1 MDDADTRPAAVMEAG
16 AADAASANT
25 VAAVANPADPYL
37 REGQTFPRLTADQI
51 GRAQAFG
58 AVEDLPAGAVL
69 FERGDHTVDFFIALR
84 GRIEIYEPAPDGGRV
99 ITVHA
104 ERQFTGELD
113 LFNDRMIL
121 VGGRIGAEGGQVV
134 RLNRAAFRRMLAA
147 EPDIGEVVMRAF
159 ILRRIGF
166 IEHGQAGVTLVA
178 SHKEGVGDS
187 LRIQRFLGRNGY
199 PVRVLD
205 VDRPGPEGDE
215 AQAALAAHGLGADDL
230 PVVVCGPGRVLRNPG
245 NAELGACL
253 GLTEMIEADKVFD
266 VAVVGAGPAGL
277 ASAVYAASEGLST
290 LVLEAE
296 APGGQAA
303 TSSRIENYLGFP
315 TGISGGALAGRAQV
329 QAQKFGA
336 RIAVPRAVTRLDC
349 EAQPYALHLDD
360 GSQVQARA
368 MVIATGA
375 SYRKLDLPGYD
386 RFSGGNGVHWAATAI
401 EAGLCER
408 EEVAVVGGG
417 NSAGQ
422 AAVFLSRHAAHVHIL
437 VRGTGLAASMSDYLV
452 GRIEASDRITLHTET
467 EVTALV
473 GGRHLDAVEWT
484 NRRTGAVERRPIH
497 NVFLM
502 LGAVPNTGWLA
513 GCGVAL
519 DKGGFVQVG
528 AEAQAGTQAGGQAAP
543 DPRWAGRQPYVLE
556 TSKPGIFAV
565 GDVRAGSVKRVAS
578 AVGEG
583 SVVVSSVHQ
592 VLAQA

>member
-1 MDDADTRPAAVMEAG
+1 MDDTDTQPAAIMDTG
-16 AADAASANT
+16 AADAASADT
-25 VAAVANPADPYL
+25 VAATANPSDPYL
-37 REGQTFPRLTADQI
+37 REAQTFPRLTPEQI

-58 AVEDLPAGAVL
+58 TVEDLAPGTVL
-69 FERGDHTVDFFIALR
+69 FQRGDRTVDFFVVLH
-84 GRIEIYEPAPDGGRV
+84 GRIEIYEPAPDGGDRV

-104 ERQFTGELD
+104 GQQFTGELD
-113 LFNDRMIL
+113 LFNDRLIL
-121 VGGRIGAEGGQVV
+121 VGGRTGAEGGRVLRV
-134 RLNRAAFRRMLAA
+134 SRAGFRRLLAA

-159 ILRRIGF
+159 ILRRVGF

-178 SHKEGVGDS
+178 SRHEGVGDS

-205 VDRPGPEGDE
+205 IDKPGAEGDE
-215 AQAALAAHGLGADDL
+215 ARAVLLAHGYGPDDV
-230 PVVVCGPGRVLRNPG
+230 PVVVCGPGRVLKRPG
-245 NAELGACL
+245 NAALGGCL
-253 GLTEMIEADKVFD
+253 GLTETLEPDRVFD

-277 ASAVYAASEGLST
+277 ASAVYAASEGLGT
-290 LVLEAE
+290 VVLEAE

-336 RIAVPRAVTRLDC
+336 RIAVPRSVVRLDC
-349 EAQPYALHLDD
+349 AARPYALHLDD
-360 GSQVQARA
+360 GSAVRARA
-368 MVIATGA
+368 VVIATGA
-375 SYRKLDLPGYD
+375 SYRTLDLPGFD
-386 RFSGGNGVHWAATAI
+386 RFSGGNGIHWAATAI

-408 EEVAVVGGG
+408 EEVVVVGGG

-467 EVTALV
+467 EVTALI
-473 GGRHLDAVEWT
+473 GERHLDGVEWT
-484 NRRTGAVERRPIH
+484 HRGTGAVERRPIH

-502 LGAVPNTGWLA
+502 LGAVPNTGWLG

-528 AEAQAGTQAGGQAAP
+528 AEAGPDPA
-543 DPRWAGRQPYVLE
+543 DPRWSGRPPHVLE

-592 VLAQA
+592 VLAEA